1 MILFATVLL
10 VAGFGIDMLN
20 LYLGARRLRS
30 NGPSGIPVVGLG
42 LFWSGLALLHFSN
55 VLPRPDAL
63 LFGKW
68 YLLAHLLANY
78 GLLYLADA
86 VLRLRGK

>member
-1 MILFATVLL
+1 MILIATVLL
-10 VAGFGIDMLN
+10 VAGFSVDMLN
-20 LYLGARRLRS
+20 FCLGARRLRG
-30 NGPSGIPVVGLG
+30 NGPSGVPVVGLG
-42 LFWSGLALLHFSN
+42 LFWSGVAILHFSN
-55 VLPRPDAL
+55 HIAQPDAL
-63 LFGKW
+63 SFGKW